1 MKCKH
6 KIGVFLARM
15 QPLHI
20 AHLDIIEKA
29 LKECEKVYVCL
40 GSANKVD
47 MIRNPFTI
55 EFRRQVLLEALME
68 RVGVA
73 FTRVEVFEIP
83 DWSYEN
89 DINETISWGRY
100 FYYNVVSR
108 IKSKRFAIYYNDDP
122 SIINSWFD
130 CEVKDFITL
139 ELLDR
144 SQHYDGLSATKIR
157 QAIIDNDKEYIDKY
171 CPKAVINRMDI
182 IRPYYINVSKNP
194 KVDFSME

>member
-1 MKCKH
+1 MKYKH

-20 AHLDIIEKA
+20 AHLDIIQKA
-29 LKECEKVYVCL
+29 LSECEKVYVCL

-47 MIRNPFTI
+47 MLRNPFTI
-55 EFRRQVLLEALME
+55 DFRKQILLEALIE

-73 FTRVEVFEIP
+73 ATRVDVFEIP

-89 DINETISWGRY
+89 DINETIEWGRY

-108 IKSKRFAIYYNDDP
+108 IQSKRFAIYYNDDP
-122 SIINSWFD
+122 TIIKGWFD
-130 CEVKDFITL
+130 SEVKDYITL

-144 SQHYDGLSATKIR
+144 SLYYGGLSATKIR
-157 QAIIDNDKEYIDKY
+157 DAIIKNNMEYVCKY
-171 CPKAVINRMDI
+171 CPMAVVTRMDI
-182 IRPYYINVSKNP
+182 IRSYYIEVSQNP
-194 KVDFSME
+194 KPDFAME

>member
-1 MKCKH
+1 MKYKH
-6 KIGVFLARM
+6 KIGLFLARM

-47 MIRNPFTI
+47 MLRNPFTI
-55 EFRRQVLLEALME
+55 DFRKQILLEALIE

-73 FTRVEVFEIP
+73 ATRVDVFEIP

-89 DINETISWGRY
+89 DTNETIEWGRY

-108 IKSKRFAIYYNDDP
+108 I
-122 SIINSWFD
+122 
-130 CEVKDFITL
+130 
-139 ELLDR
+139 
-144 SQHYDGLSATKIR
+144 
-157 QAIIDNDKEYIDKY
+157 
-171 CPKAVINRMDI
+171 
-182 IRPYYINVSKNP
+182 
-194 KVDFSME
+194 

>member
-1 MKCKH
+1 MKYKH

-47 MIRNPFTI
+47 MLRNPFTI
-55 EFRRQVLLEALME
+55 DFRKQILLEALIE

-73 FTRVEVFEIP
+73 AIRVDVFEIP

-89 DINETISWGRY
+89 DTNETIEWGRY

-108 IKSKRFAIYYNDDP
+108 IQSKRFAIYYNDDP
-122 SIINSWFD
+122 AIIKGWFD
-130 CEVKDFITL
+130 SEVKDYITL

-144 SQHYDGLSATKIR
+144 SQHYGGLSATKIR
-157 QAIIDNDKEYIDKY
+157 DAIIKNDMEYICKY
-171 CPKAVINRMDI
+171 CPIAVVKRMDI
-182 IRPYYINVSKNP
+182 IRPYYIEVSQNP
-194 KVDFSME
+194 KPDFAME